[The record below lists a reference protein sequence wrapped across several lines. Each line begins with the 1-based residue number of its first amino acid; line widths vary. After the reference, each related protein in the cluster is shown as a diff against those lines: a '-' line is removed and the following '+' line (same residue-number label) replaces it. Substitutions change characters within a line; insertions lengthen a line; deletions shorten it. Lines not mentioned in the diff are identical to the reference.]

1 MPKQNSTI
9 QLRGKFQGRSYY
21 FAKGHQSGFMRAI
34 NPNMSERVKTEPN
47 YALTRA
53 YAAEFGHANGW
64 ASRALQSLRDVE
76 VYKEPNKL
84 RRALLGLIRGEM
96 KKDTSHP
103 LGSRVLLGSSLP
115 VQSDFWQN
123 GIVELL
129 NKGVK
134 VNTPQAFMNA
144 ELFAVA
150 VNPTERTSHFTATI
164 ILPIDEQLE
173 WIAAGADHLLVRIRA
188 VDFYSGAS
196 LGSTLSYTEVV
207 SQQYVLTTQYPTLG
221 SDITIAVGATIRNK
235 VWNNNHGSELM
246 GLVYVDLVPYVANG
260 RERMTLER
268 FRCRRVYLPVWSL

>member
-96 KKDTSHP
+96 KKDTSNP
-103 LGSRVLLGSSLP
+103 IGARILKGSSLP

-129 NKGVK
+129 NKASKVDVPSSFMDNDLIAVK
-134 VNTPQAFMNA
+134 VNATD
-144 ELFAVA
+144 
-150 VNPTERTSHFTATI
+150 RTSLFTA
-164 ILPIDEQLE
+164 LFVCHNEEQVE
-173 WIAAGADHLLVRIRA
+173 WIAAGADHLLVRITA
-188 VDFYSGAS
+188 VNFYSGAS
-196 LGSTLSYTEVV
+196 QGSTLEYTEVMG
-207 SQQYVLTTQYPTLG
+207 QQRVLGTKYLTLG
-221 SDITIAVGATIRNK
+221 QDLTIDLSTTLRNV
-235 VWNNNHGSELM
+235 VWPNNHGAELM
-246 GLVYVDLVPYVANG
+246 GLVYIDLCPYRLEG
-260 RERMTLER
+260 TIRRTLER

>member
-84 RRALLGLIRGEM
+84 RRSLLGLIRGEM

-115 VQSDFWQN
+115 VMSDFWQN

-129 NKGVK
+129 NKASK
-134 VNTPQAFMNA
+134 VDVPSSFMDD
-144 ELFAVA
+144 ELIHVR
-150 VNPTERTSHFTATI
+150 VNPTDRTSVFTASI
-164 ILPIDEQLE
+164 VCHKEEQDE
-173 WIAAGADHLLVRIRA
+173 WIAAGADHLLVRITA
-188 VDFYSGAS
+188 VNIYSGAS
-196 LGSTLSYTEVV
+196 AGSTLKYTEVMG
-207 SQQYVLTTQYPTLG
+207 QQRVLGTKYLTLG
-221 SDITIAVGATIRNK
+221 QDLTIDLSTTLRNVVWTNNHIMEVMGPVYIDLCPYRLEGTIR
-235 VWNNNHGSELM
+235 
-246 GLVYVDLVPYVANG
+246 
-260 RERMTLER
+260 RTLER